1 MSSNLVTNLQSTPY
15 PLHSVT
21 VQGAYEPFDLQ
32 VARNQIMGH
41 QVTNVF
47 GYATAIPNTGFI
59 AVWEN
64 NSAYVFPS
72 VASTMLVTSSSAS
85 DTAVTILIS
94 GLNASYVQ
102 ITESVTLTGT
112 TAVTTTNS
120 FFRINSVV
128 TTAGNAVGTIY
139 VKDAGGVTYAQINIG
154 NGKTNMSIFTVP
166 AGYTYYL
173 YQIDAWSSTSVT
185 SGVYATFR
193 ALLTNSSGVNN
204 VVLTIPFLNAYN
216 VTRPFPIP
224 YSEKTDIQWQCKSS
238 GSGLGIGTL
247 VIGVLVQNDG
257 QALASAI

>member
-1 MSSNLVTNLQSTPY
+1 MANAYNPFTSP
-15 PLHSVT
+15 PHSVT

-32 VARNQIMGH
+32 VSRNQIMGH
-41 QVTNVF
+41 QTTNVF
-47 GYATAIPNTGFI
+47 GYATAVSTSFV

-64 NSAYVFPS
+64 NAAYVFPS

-94 GLNASYVQ
+94 GLNASYTP
-102 ITESVTLTGT
+102 ITEYVTLTGT
-112 TAVTTTNS
+112 SAVTTTNS
-120 FFRINSVV
+120 FFRINSVI

-166 AGYTYYL
+166 AGYTLYG

-193 ALLTNSSGVNN
+193 ALTTNAAGVNN
-204 VVLTIPFLNAYN
+204 VLLQVPFLNSYQ
-216 VTRPFPIP
+216 VSRPFPIP
-224 YSEKTDIQWQCKSS
+224 YAEKTDIQWQCKSS
-238 GSGLGIGTL
+238 GAGLGIGTL
-247 VIGVLVQNDG
+247 VIGVLVKNDS
-257 QALASAI
+257 QSA